1 MIYKINEIVF
11 MFLPFF
17 IVACFVVNTC
27 WGSQTDI
34 RTFKFQFI
42 LPVGLLFLS
51 TVNIERGERR
61 HGDGPN
67 QEILFGLSHYLLPI
81 RRFGYYDKHTLNPTT
96 NITR

>member
-17 IVACFVVNTC
+17 IVAYFVVNTC

-51 TVNIERGERR
+51 HLSTVNMRDVMGT
-61 HGDGPN
+61 GPTKKY
-67 QEILFGLSHYLLPI
+67 FSDSHI
-81 RRFGYYDKHTLNPTT
+81 IYYRLGVSVITTSTL
-96 NITR
+96 